1 MDSDS
6 DNTPYDP
13 TANEKQNLPDIMTG
27 SCAADIE
34 AAKKYEKTNPPNLA
48 TENSN
53 GFIIGN
59 IDTESDG
66 EDFDEIDL

>member
-1 MDSDS
+1 M
-6 DNTPYDP
+6 
-13 TANEKQNLPDIMTG
+13 
-27 SCAADIE
+27 E
-34 AAKKYEKTNPPNLA
+34 AAKKYEKTNPSNLA
-48 TENSN
+48 TENQN